1 MNITKLKAKFN
12 QKTMMLVF
20 GVLGLFL
27 LATGISWAVFSLLSK
42 GPSKSPTP
50 GQLTGTRSRINLDL
64 PKDAECLINGG
75 KFTKPEKAI
84 WDARRPLAIM
94 IENHADSRPPSG
106 LSRADVVYE
115 AVAEGGITRFL
126 GIFYCGT
133 AAEDIKVAPVRSARI
148 YFINWAS
155 EYGEYPIFMH
165 VGGANNFS
173 GSGDTAK
180 DVRALET
187 LETLGWR
194 VPKGNDFDTTYD
206 SGFPVFW
213 RNYERLDHEVA
224 TEHTM
229 MISTD
234 AAYEE
239 AAKRGFAAKDD
250 KGKLWSDKFVT
261 WKFIDGKTVS
271 SPNATTVSYEFWR
284 NKPDYNVDWKYDATT
299 NSYKRFHGEQAHT
312 DLEYDNAQLVA
323 SNVVVMYVKERG
335 PVDRNLHMAYTNI
348 GTGKAQIFQN
358 GTVIEGTWEKEERT
372 DRTVFFDAKGKE
384 VSMVR
389 GVTWISAIPVGNSVE
404 YN

>member
-1 MNITKLKAKFN
+1 MDISKLKSKFN
-12 QKTMMLVF
+12 QKTMMLIF
-20 GVLGLFL
+20 GILGLFL
-27 LATGISWAVFSLLSK
+27 LATGISWAVFSLLTK

-64 PKDAECLINGG
+64 PKDAECLINGA

-94 IENHADSRPPSG
+94 VENHVDSRPPSG

-126 GIFYCGT
+126 SIFYCGA
-133 AAEDIKVAPVRSARI
+133 AAEDVKVAPVRSARI

-155 EYGEYPIFMH
+155 EYGNYPVFMH

-180 DVRALET
+180 EVRALET
-187 LETLGWR
+187 LEAIGWR

-239 AAKRGFAAKDD
+239 AAKRGFAAKDAN
-250 KGKLWSDKFVT
+250 GKLWSDKFVS
-261 WKFIDGKTVS
+261 WKFTDGKTVS
-271 SPNATTVSYEFWR
+271 SPNATTVSYEFWK
-284 NKPDYNVDWKYDATT
+284 NKPDYNVEWKYDAAT
-299 NSYKRFHGEQAHT
+299 NSYKRFNGGKPHT
-312 DLEYDNAQLVA
+312 DLEYPDTQLSA
-323 SNVVVMYVKERG
+323 KNVVVMYLKEKG
-335 PVDRNLHMAYTNI
+335 PLDRNLHMFYQNI
-348 GTGKAQIFQN
+348 GTGRAQVFQN
-358 GTVIEGTWEKEERT
+358 GTVIEATWKKD
-372 DRTVFFDAKGKE
+372 DRTSKTIFYDAKGKE
-384 VSMVR
+384 IPMVR
-389 GVTWISAIPVGNSVE
+389 GVVWISGIPAGNSVD